1 MVANSAKIDQH
12 SYFKEN
18 ERIWVITSLLGSPG
32 YIKKNIRGCMEAKAI
47 VYQSI
52 HFEGGTMFEQ
62 LGEIYSHLD
71 GKVWRTFPW
80 KFKSLDVQKGPL

>member
-1 MVANSAKIDQH
+1 MGNYQFAWLP
-12 SYFKEN
+12 
-18 ERIWVITSLLGSPG
+18 WV

-71 GKVWRTFPW
+71 GKVWRTFP
-80 KFKSLDVQKGPL
+80 